1 MPIEKEVLSAS
12 GRTANRRP
20 KTIKAKKAVPVLAPE
35 KKEAKKMKPAKI
47 VIRKTSGAVA
57 AAKKAVKKTKKE
69 VNIKIEVT
77 PKPVLMPAQPQ
88 LQPQQIGLSPEQFNN
103 IIEEEE
109 LKNNA
114 TYRPEEEKTET
125 GRQPEAQ
132 IKDRS
137 IGLYRKISFAFVFL
151 TVALLA
157 IVFYFS
163 FIKIDISLT
172 ANQERINSNLIFD
185 VVDEEKNEIKPG
197 SVGGIVKEI
206 EINASKDYKPVTS
219 EIIGEEVV
227 GKAVIHNNYAKN
239 QPLVASTRLMSA
251 DNKLYRIKNT
261 VNIPAGGSV
270 EVEIYADTPS
280 EFMVVGPTKFTI
292 PGLWAG
298 LQDQIYAENAEA
310 TVYQKQ
316 VKGIIGQ
323 ADIDEAVK
331 DLRNSVLA
339 KAETE
344 TEGSGYDQSFYTLDE
359 NSVSIEMDG
368 KAGEERE
375 NFRAEIKAKVIAVL
389 FDGNSAKGLA
399 QEKINASISGDKEIS
414 QLDAGDIVYSL
425 NNYDLSQGI
434 ATMNASFDGKV
445 VLKGDAEILDKNKI
459 IGLTKDQ
466 LEQYLGSLPE
476 VSGYEVKFWP
486 SFIDKVPNLINVD
499 RIKVKI
505 QN

>member
-1 MPIEKEVLSAS
+1 MPIEKEVKSAS
-12 GRTANRRP
+12 GRT
-20 KTIKAKKAVPVLAPE
+20 KTIKTKKAVAVLAPE
-35 KKEAKKMKPAKI
+35 KKEVKKIKPAKTA
-47 VIRKTSGAVA
+47 IRKTSGAVA
-57 AAKKAVKKTKKE
+57 AAKKVVKKTKKE

-77 PKPVLMPAQPQ
+77 PKPISMPAQPSI
-88 LQPQQIGLSPEQFNN
+88 QPQQIGLSPEQFNN

-109 LKNNA
+109 SKDDAYGL
-114 TYRPEEEKTET
+114 EEKKTERS
-125 GRQPEAQ
+125 GRSEAQ

-163 FIKIDISLT
+163 FIKVDISLT
-172 ANQERINSNLIFD
+172 TNQERINSNLIFD
-185 VVDEEKNEIKPG
+185 VIDEEKNEIKPG
-197 SVGGIVKEI
+197 SVGGIVKEMDI
-206 EINASKDYKPVTS
+206 SESKDYKPVTS
-219 EIIGEEVV
+219 EVIGEEVI

-261 VNIPAGGSV
+261 VNIPAGGSA

-280 EFMVVGPTKFTI
+280 EFMVVGPPKFTI

-298 LQDQIYAENAEA
+298 LQDQIYAENAEP

-316 VKGIIGQ
+316 VKGVIGQ

-331 DLRNSVLA
+331 DLRNAVLEKA
-339 KAETE
+339 KIETE
-344 TEGSGYDQSFYTLDE
+344 ELGYDQEFYTLDE

-368 KAGEERE
+368 KVGEEKE
-375 NFRAEIKAKVIAVL
+375 SFKAEIKAKVIAVM

-399 QEKINASISGDKEIS
+399 QEKINSNISGDKEIS
-414 QLDAGDIVYSL
+414 QLDADDIVYSL

-445 VLKGDAEILDKNKI
+445 VLKGDAEILEKNKI
-459 IGLTKDQ
+459 VGLTKDQ

-476 VSGYEVKFWP
+476 ISGYEVKFWP

-499 RIKVKI
+499 RIKVEI

>member
-1 MPIEKEVLSAS
+1 MPIEKEVKSAS
-12 GRTANRRP
+12 GRT
-20 KTIKAKKAVPVLAPE
+20 KTIKTKKAVAVLAPE
-35 KKEAKKMKPAKI
+35 KKEVKKIKPAKTA
-47 VIRKTSGAVA
+47 IRKTSGAVA
-57 AAKKAVKKTKKE
+57 AAKKVVKKTKKE

-77 PKPVLMPAQPQ
+77 PKPISMPAQPSI
-88 LQPQQIGLSPEQFNN
+88 QPQQIGLSPEQFNN

-109 LKNNA
+109 SKDDAYGL
-114 TYRPEEEKTET
+114 EEKKTERS
-125 GRQPEAQ
+125 GRSEAQ

-163 FIKIDISLT
+163 FIKVDISLT
-172 ANQERINSNLIFD
+172 TNQERINSNLIFD
-185 VVDEEKNEIKPG
+185 VIDEEKNEIKPG
-197 SVGGIVKEI
+197 SVGGIVKEMDI
-206 EINASKDYKPVTS
+206 SESKDYKPVTS
-219 EIIGEEVV
+219 EVIGEEVI

-261 VNIPAGGSV
+261 VNIPAGGSA

-298 LQDQIYAENAEA
+298 LQDQIYAENAEP

-316 VKGIIGQ
+316 VKGVIGQ

-331 DLRNSVLA
+331 DLRNAVLEKA
-339 KAETE
+339 KIETE
-344 TEGSGYDQSFYTLDE
+344 ELGYDQEFYTLDE

-368 KAGEERE
+368 KVGEEKE
-375 NFRAEIKAKVIAVL
+375 SFKAEIKAKVIAVM

-399 QEKINASISGDKEIS
+399 QEKINSNISGDKEIS
-414 QLDAGDIVYSL
+414 QLDADDIVYSL

-445 VLKGDAEILDKNKI
+445 VLKGDAEILEKNKI
-459 IGLTKDQ
+459 VGLTKDQ

-476 VSGYEVKFWP
+476 ISGYEVKFWP

-499 RIKVKI
+499 RIKVEI